1 MSIVEQIITYLKDI
15 KQNNTRGSRW
25 IYIQGNV
32 VSLVD
37 KLPEKGFIRNDDII
51 VVDDISSFLK
61 LMNKENDVDEVGK
74 FKELNNIQM
83 ICIQESGIPTDCY
96 DNILSYCDFNKK
108 VKLGQVCKDFREKVE
123 DDIDYCVMKAFK
135 GIIW

>member
-25 IYIQGNV
+25 IYIQSNV
-32 VSLVD
+32 VTLVD

-51 VVDDISSFLK
+51 VVDDINGFLK

-83 ICIQESGIPTDCY
+83 ICIQKDGIPTDCY

-123 DDIDYCVMKAFK
+123 DDIDYCVMKTFK
-135 GIIW
+135 CIIW